1 LPLHIVGYS
10 SDFFNLNK
18 TNKQTNKQTTDLP
31 NTRTLQDAKKNE
43 LSATVRRELQKV
55 KTNVKLL
62 TEMLQHFS
70 PQSDGP
76 LERSEVIQDLYR

>member
-1 LPLHIVGYS
+1 M
-10 SDFFNLNK
+10 
-18 TNKQTNKQTTDLP
+18 
-31 NTRTLQDAKKNE
+31 LQDAKKNE